1 MKEDKEA
8 FAIISVTSSEV
19 RDLDFANDACKVL
32 ENVSLKLEKGI
43 ISQNERRA
51 LTNLLQD
58 IIYFLANQENEQHRA
73 DPLEVIPSCIRDR
86 QKLLR
91 EQYILKQL
99 FRILQAPFT
108 ETQSGDGPLLKIEQ
122 LSDPRHAPYKYIFRL
137 CYRILRLSQKDYRK
151 NQVSTNVRY
160 ILTFQKNYPVLVC
173 IDKNT
178 HLRFQSFLVPKWC
191 KLTKRLK
198 LEG

>member
-1 MKEDKEA
+1 MGCATIKEDKEA
-8 FAIISVTSSEV
+8 FAIISVTHCEV

-32 ENVSLKLEKGI
+32 EIVSDKLEKGI

-58 IIYFLANQENEQHRA
+58 IIYFLANQENEQHRLE
-73 DPLEVIPSCIRDR
+73 PLEVLPTCNRDR

-99 FRILQAPFT
+99 FRILQAPFC
-108 ETQSGDGPLLKIEQ
+108 ETANGDGPLLRIEE
-122 LSDPRHAPYKYIFRL
+122 LNDPRHAPYKYIFRL

-151 NQVSTNVRY
+151 NQV
-160 ILTFQKNYPVLVC
+160 I
-173 IDKNT
+173 
-178 HLRFQSFLVPKWC
+178 FL
-191 KLTKRLK
+191 
-198 LEG
+198 